1 VAPRRRYG
9 FRRGI
14 PPHFAPIRPRDVAD
28 HPRRNR
34 TNPMESPA
42 QSLVRRGLKLQC
54 GGGLRPL
61 RPQFLRSV
69 VLNEVGERWG
79 MNSPGVCLIPIRRLS
94 RRVMQRPPIPPRPR
108 ATTPLVSGRRTV
120 TPTSHRGPQ
129 ASEKR
134 SPPAPERAAARA

>member
-1 VAPRRRYG
+1 VRRR
-9 FRRGI
+9 I
-14 PPHFAPIRPRDVAD
+14 TA
-28 HPRRNR
+28 
-34 TNPMESPA
+34 
-42 QSLVRRGLKLQC
+42 
-54 GGGLRPL
+54 L

-79 MNSPGVCLIPIRRLS
+79 MNFPGVCLISIRRLS

-108 ATTPLVSGRRTV
+108 ATTPHVSGRGTV

-134 SPPAPERAAARA
+134 SPPAPERAARGERRIHNWAEMRSGGPGKYSSLFFIFCISKFNLSSNLSLNLCQIYSLLFL